1 MKFLARS
8 ALGLNGKPHGYDI
21 VCCLKCDGDKLLV
34 VKDRTLINVAK
45 RTMQN
50 VVPLYYEMKKAKGG
64 LLSADS
70 MYKSMALAYTCGNI
84 GPISNLIS
92 VVHNNNE
99 DDRDEADKVVK
110 WLTMETNFT
119 INISR
124 LEQ

>member
-1 MKFLARS
+1 M
-8 ALGLNGKPHGYDI
+8 
-21 VCCLKCDGDKLLV
+21 LV

-45 RTMQN
+45 RTMQG

-64 LLSADS
+64 LLTADS
-70 MYKSMALAYTCGNI
+70 MYESMSLAYTCGNI

-99 DDRDEADKVVK
+99 KDREEADKVVK